1 MGAAGDAGSSPS
13 PLLEVG
19 YVARAHG
26 LHGEV
31 VVVLTTD
38 RVERVDPGTVLSTDH
53 GDLTVAASR
62 PHQDRWIVTF
72 AGHDTREQA
81 EALRGRALRAAPL
94 DDPAELWVHDMVGAD
109 VLTTA
114 GDKLGRCVAV
124 VANPAADLIELE
136 SGALIPVAFVAGHA
150 SGTLTVDLPDGLLDL

>member
-1 MGAAGDAGSSPS
+1 MGDAGSAGSP

-26 LHGEV
+26 LRGEV

-38 RVERVDPGTVLSTDH
+38 RDERVAPGTFLSTDL

-72 AGHDTREQA
+72 AGHATREQA
-81 EALRGRALRAAPL
+81 DALRGLALRAAPI
-94 DDPAELWVHDMVGAD
+94 DDPAELWVHDMVGS
-109 VLTTA
+109 VVRTTA
-114 GDKLGRCVAV
+114 GDPVGHCVAV
-124 VANPAADLIELE
+124 VANPAADLIELDT
-136 SGALIPVAFVAGHA
+136 GALIPVAFVVDHVP
-150 SGTLTVDLPDGLLDL
+150 GTLTVDPPDGLFDL

>member
-1 MGAAGDAGSSPS
+1 VAAAGDAGSSPS

-26 LHGEV
+26 LNGEV
-31 VVVLTTD
+31 VVALITD

-81 EALRGRALRAAPL
+81 EALRGRTLRAAPL
-94 DDPAELWVHDMVGAD
+94 DDPAELWVHDIVGSE

-114 GDKLGRCVAV
+114 GDRLGRCVAV

-136 SGALIPVAFVAGHA
+136 GGALIPVAFVVDQAP
-150 SGTLTVDLPDGLLDL
+150 GTLTVDPPDGLLDL

>member
-1 MGAAGDAGSSPS
+1 VGAAGDAGSSAS
-13 PLLEVG
+13 PLLDVG

-31 VVVLTTD
+31 VVALITD
-38 RVERVDPGTVLSTDH
+38 RVERVDPGTVLATDV

-72 AGHDTREQA
+72 AGHETREQA
-81 EALRGRALRAAPL
+81 EALRGQVLRAAAL
-94 DDPAELWVHDMVGAD
+94 DDPSELWVHDMVGAE

-114 GDKLGRCVAV
+114 GDRLGRCVAV
-124 VANPAADLIELE
+124 VANPAADLIELDG
-136 SGALIPVAFVAGHA
+136 GALIPVAFVVDHA
-150 SGTLTVDLPDGLLDL
+150 PGTLTVDPPDGLFDL